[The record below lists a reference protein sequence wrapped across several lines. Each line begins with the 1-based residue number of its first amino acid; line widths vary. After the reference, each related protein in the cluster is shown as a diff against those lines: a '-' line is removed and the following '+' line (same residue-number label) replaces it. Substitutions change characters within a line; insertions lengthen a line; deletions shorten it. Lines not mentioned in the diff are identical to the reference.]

1 MSKKF
6 IGALI
11 TLGIVV
17 VLLVAG
23 GTFALLSDTETS
35 TGNQATAWTSS
46 LWTQTS
52 QVDFNA
58 GVLNNVDT
66 SSSPGDVKLAAINGW
81 YGTGW
86 SYRKQITVDHTKVS
100 NTSQSNFTIL
110 ISRIDPT
117 LEYTGNG
124 GHVGQSD
131 GGDILFTSSDG
142 ITKLSHEIE
151 KYVPST
157 GELVAWVKVPTLSTT
172 ADTII
177 YMYYGNSGC
186 ADQWNINGTWDST
199 FNGIWHLKEDPS
211 GAAPQMKDST
221 TNGNNGTSGGS
232 MTSANQVAGKID
244 GSLYFNGSSNYVQ
257 VNDSASLRIGSAITV
272 SAWIYPYS
280 VATGS
285 HRIISKWTALN
296 QEYILYLS
304 GTQIGVG
311 VKTGFGVTTGANL
324 VANTWY
330 HIEMVWSGSNPNTI
344 AVYENGSP
352 LPNVTITT
360 GTTGTSGPLVIAKH
374 GSASSEYFNGI
385 IDECRV
391 SMTSRSADW
400 IKTEYNNQNS
410 PSTFYSAGI
419 EGGQYVSSGTIA
431 SQVFDTAKT
440 GSRLDG
446 MVWDATLPANTT
458 LTFAVRAS
466 DTLFAAS
473 AATPAWTSIGTSPVL
488 AGLPSGRYFQWRA
501 TLTTTLVT
509 ATPTLSEARTYYYH
523 G

>member
-1 MSKKF
+1 MNKKIIASI
-6 IGALI
+6 IGIAV
-11 TLGIVV
+11 VV
-17 VLLVAG
+17 VLIAAAG
-23 GTFALLSDTETS
+23 TYAFLSDTETS
-35 TGNQATAWTSS
+35 TGNQGTAWTSS

-52 QVDFNA
+52 QADFNA

-66 SSSPGDVKLAAINGW
+66 SSSPGDVKLAAISGW
-81 YGTGW
+81 YGSGW
-86 SYRKQITVDHTKVS
+86 SYRKQITIDHTKVS
-100 NTSQSNFTIL
+100 NTSQSNFAVL
-110 ISRIDPT
+110 ISRIDPA
-117 LEYTGNG
+117 LEYTANG
-124 GHVGQSD
+124 GHVGESD

-142 ITKLSHEIE
+142 TTKLSHEIE

-177 YMYYGNSGC
+177 YMYYGNPSC

-211 GAAPQMKDST
+211 GTAPQMKDST
-221 TNGNNGTSGGS
+221 ANGNNGTSDVS
-232 MTSANQVAGKID
+232 MTGANQVAGKID
-244 GSLYFNGSSNYVQ
+244 GSLSFNGTSNYVQ
-257 VNDSASLRIGSAITV
+257 ANDSASLRIGSAITV

-280 VATGS
+280 VAAGS
-285 HRIISKWTALN
+285 HRIISKWTPGN

-304 GTQIGVG
+304 GAQIGVG
-311 VKTGFGVTTGANL
+311 VKTGSGVTTGANL

-330 HIEMVWSGSNPNTI
+330 HIEMVWSGSTTI
-344 AVYENGSP
+344 AVYKNGTF
-352 LPNVTITT
+352 LQNVTITT
-360 GTTGTSGPLVIAKH
+360 GTTGTSGPLVLAKH
-374 GSASSEYFNGI
+374 GSTSSEYFNGI

-410 PSTFYSAGI
+410 PSTFYSAGT
-419 EGGQYVSSGTIA
+419 EGGQQYVSSGTIA
-431 SQVFDTAKT
+431 SQVFDTSKT
-440 GSRLDG
+440 GSRWDG

-466 DTLFAAS
+466 DTLFVAS

-488 AGLPSGRYFQWRA
+488 SGLPSGRYMQWRA
-501 TLTTTLVT
+501 TLTSTVT
-509 ATPTLSEARTYYYH
+509 SATPTLSEARTYYYY